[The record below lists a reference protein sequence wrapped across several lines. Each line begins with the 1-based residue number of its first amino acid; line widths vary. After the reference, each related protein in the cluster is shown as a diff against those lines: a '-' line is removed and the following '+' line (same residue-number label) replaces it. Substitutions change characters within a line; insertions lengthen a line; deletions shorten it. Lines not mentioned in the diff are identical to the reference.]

1 METDHPPR
9 RGAAVVKA
17 GVGPRAA
24 APASEGRAVPR
35 GACDFSLGVTKELV
49 LAKSRSTFGKRDREM
64 AKTAKANA
72 KRARR
77 DARADAEPVE
87 PTVNPDGVSAD
98 ELVLRLKELHESYED
113 NRISLEDFDA
123 ARTDLVDRIA
133 LIMASE

>member
-1 METDHPPR
+1 
-9 RGAAVVKA
+9 VVA
-17 GVGPRAA
+17 RTEAGPRAA
-24 APASEGRAVPR
+24 APASDRRAIPN
-35 GACDFSLGVTKELV
+35 GALEFSLGSTKESV

-87 PTVNPDGVSAD
+87 PTVNTDGVSAD
-98 ELVLRLKELHESYED
+98 ELVERLKELHESYED
-113 NRISLEDFDA
+113 NRLSLEDFDA
-123 ARTDLVDRIA
+123 ARSDLVDRIA

>member
-1 METDHPPR
+1 MG
-9 RGAAVVKA
+9 GAK
-17 GVGPRAA
+17 
-24 APASEGRAVPR
+24 S
-35 GACDFSLGVTKELV
+35 SLGSAKELV

-64 AKTAKANA
+64 AKVAKANA

-77 DARADAEPVE
+77 DERADADPVE

-98 ELVLRLKELHESYED
+98 ELVERLKELHESYDD

-123 ARTDLVDRIA
+123 ARADLIDRIA

>member
-1 METDHPPR
+1 M
-9 RGAAVVKA
+9 
-17 GVGPRAA
+17 
-24 APASEGRAVPR
+24 
-35 GACDFSLGVTKELV
+35 
-49 LAKSRSTFGKRDREM
+49 AKSRSTFGKRDREM

-87 PTVNPDGVSAD
+87 PTVNTDGVSAD
-98 ELVLRLKELHESYED
+98 ELVERLKELHESYED